1 MVFWRWRECHL
12 ENILCSKLHQ
22 DKINKGIETKLLLQF
37 MYLNLPYP
45 IIIIYIFIYTL
56 HLIKIAISISDVNL
70 ENCLYQLRNDTI
82 LTSYW

>member
-45 IIIIYIFIYTL
+45 IIYIFIYML
-56 HLIKIAISISDVNL
+56 YLIKIAISISIYDVNL
-70 ENCLYQLRNDTI
+70 ENCSI
-82 LTSYW
+82 